1 VVWKF
6 KITQGVAL
14 GCMIGI
20 DWREITQGV
29 ALGWM
34 IGIDWREITQGVALG
49 CLLVVPSALE
59 EGSGVVSG
67 YRWPSSDPE

>member
-1 VVWKF
+1 LKKARALEPGEVQVVWHTME
-6 KITQGVAL
+6 IHEVIAL
-14 GCMIGI
+14 GC
-20 DWREITQGV
+20 
-29 ALGWM
+29 M